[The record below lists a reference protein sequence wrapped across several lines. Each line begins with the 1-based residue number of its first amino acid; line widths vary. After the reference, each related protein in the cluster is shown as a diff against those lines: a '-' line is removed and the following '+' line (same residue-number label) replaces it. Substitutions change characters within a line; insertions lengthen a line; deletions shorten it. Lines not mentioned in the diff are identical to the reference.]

1 MSERFSRSKVNLA
14 TDNRAKVRPASPIP
28 HQVPQFVGAMRGV
41 DPRAGDMTA
50 AFSNFFGTINSV
62 VQQTANTFGKIEA
75 QKITDRNQEFKRL
88 ARFNA
93 QDLYMADPDN
103 AMAKRPTSV
112 VIDGESFDVSESQSY
127 NRTFSSTIGA
137 LSGQKLM
144 SDFQIALLEDQVQPN
159 EYAAYRDKYWQDQYS
174 GGTGNAFHDE
184 ALANAW
190 YTNIGE
196 FNFKN
201 DQEIFKQAR
210 ERSIEAAG
218 KVIHGYGQNAR
229 SITQDNYLDSVAL
242 LKQIDRS
249 LTPGQAASGVLGQW
263 LHAAKTNETASNRLA
278 AFIVQP
284 YVDEDGKNKPSLY
297 DRFPREMDTHLQAL
311 HDSRLKYTTGQ
322 GAKAATN
329 VATSIAAA
337 KSIDVSTA
345 KGLQDQGIAYAQLMT
360 SIASLDDIPGVSRAK
375 IAGLKADLN
384 KERIAHRTQVINLNA
399 AGAIAQGRRP
409 KISLTT
415 EELNDQMPRLISTFD
430 FLSTGNPKD
439 AQRFGVA
446 MKNIQTQR
454 NILPKAA
461 MTYLAAGINDNDPK
475 NRAMAFA
482 AISAIDPTHSGV
494 FSEHIK
500 DNGRALINYSN
511 LRTGK
516 NSQQLNSDDPGL
528 QAAFKT
534 NKDDLSII
542 LNLGT
547 LPTTKR
553 EDTDKA
559 NIEGVLYGD
568 SGSGITTLAEDLSG
582 KFYFPFFEKEPELSP
597 LLKRRVIDIA
607 GELVARHKADT
618 GRLLSEE
625 ALRDQIVNTLKGQ
638 VITRPNG
645 MVDFA
650 SQSPVLNNDG
660 TVIPAFNNRQ
670 FNPAGIVENTVENV
684 QEAIEDIRNGLVG
697 VSGTGGEELGNL
709 SLRNDAK
716 VAHLNGMMVY
726 DESTQ
731 DLVTLK
737 VGQKLQTERI
747 YSGTGERFSGF
758 RDYLPEF
765 MAEGYENK
773 EIVLTGDPKKD
784 KELASMFLH
793 PSIALYPVQN
803 AQQDK
808 VTGYQLVVVPYFKD
822 MPRNWIAD
830 EEYKNRVA
838 ENKPFVPER
847 RKFTKAQLRFGRYRA
862 EQMYQRRMQREAENR
877 SGLAPMS
884 FTDGDD

>member
-14 TDNRAKVRPASPIP
+14 TDNRAKVRPASPIS

-50 AFSNFFGTINSV
+50 AFSNFFGTINSA

-75 QKITDRNQEFKRL
+75 QKIADRKEEFKRL

-93 QDLYMADPDN
+93 QDLYNTDPTT
-103 AMAKRPTSV
+103 AMEKRPSSV

-144 SDFQIALLEDQVQPN
+144 SDFQNALLRDQVQPN
-159 EYAAYRDKYWQDQYS
+159 DYAAYRDKYWQDQYS

-190 YTNIGE
+190 YTNIGK
-196 FNFKN
+196 FNFEN
-201 DQEIFKQAR
+201 DQEIVKQAQ
-210 ERSIEAAG
+210 ERNMEAVG
-218 KVIHGYGQNAR
+218 KVIYNYGQNAD
-229 SITQDNYLDSVAL
+229 SITEDNFLDSVAL
-242 LKQIDRS
+242 LRQTNRS
-249 LTPGQAASGVLGQW
+249 LTQGQAASGVLARW
-263 LHAAKTNETASNRLA
+263 LEAARTNETASNRLA
-278 AFIVQP
+278 AFIHQP
-284 YVDEDGKNKPSLY
+284 YVDADGNSQPSLY
-297 DRFPREMDTHLQAL
+297 ARFPQEMDKHLQGL
-311 HDSRLKYTTGQ
+311 HTNRTKYTTVQ
-322 GAKAATN
+322 GAKAA
-329 VATSIAAA
+329 ATFSARVSSAANM
-337 KSIDVSTA
+337 DTSTFN
-345 KGLQDQGIAYAQLMT
+345 GLQNQGVLIAQLMSSFGGLENT
-360 SIASLDDIPGVSRAK
+360 VGVS
-375 IAGLKADLN
+375 GDTQKAVMKQLTDLHRQN
-384 KERIAHRTQVINLNA
+384 RTQVIHLNA
-399 AGAIAQGRRP
+399 VGAMAQGRRP
-409 KISLTT
+409 RIELTT
-415 EELNDQMPRLISTFD
+415 EEFNAQMPRLINTMD
-430 FLSTGNPKD
+430 FLKTGNPKD
-439 AQRFGVA
+439 AERFGVA

-461 MTYLAAGINDNDPK
+461 MTYLADGINDNDPK

-482 AISAIDPTHSGV
+482 AISAIDPTHTGM

-500 DNGRALINYSN
+500 SNGRALINYSN

-516 NSQQLNSDDPGL
+516 NTQQLNSDDPGL

-534 NKDDLSII
+534 NRDDLSTI
-542 LNLGT
+542 LNEGT

-553 EDTDKA
+553 KDTDKT
-559 NIEGVLYGD
+559 NQENVLFGD
-568 SGSGITTLAEDLSG
+568 RGSGFTTLAEDLSG
-582 KFYFPFFEKEPELSP
+582 KFYFPFFEEEPELSP

-618 GRLLSEE
+618 GRLLSDEE
-625 ALRDQIVNTLKGQ
+625 LRDQIVNTLKGQ

-650 SQSPVLNNDG
+650 SQSPILNEDG

-670 FNPAGIVENTVENV
+670 FNPAGIVENTVENM

-697 VSGTGGEELGNL
+697 VSGTGGEELGDL

-731 DLVTLK
+731 DIVTLP

-747 YSGTGERFSGF
+747 YSGTGERFSGL

-808 VTGYQLVVVPYFKD
+808 VTGYQLVAVPYFKD

-830 EEYKNRVA
+830 EEYKKRVA

-847 RKFTKAQLRFGRYRA
+847 RKFTKAELRFGRYRA
-862 EQMYQRRMQREAENR
+862 EQMYQRRMQREAQNR
-877 SGLAPMS
+877 A
-884 FTDGDD
+884 DEVE

>member
-1 MSERFSRSKVNLA
+1 MSERFARSKVNLA
-14 TDNRAKVRPASPIP
+14 TDNRAKVRPARPMS

-50 AFSNFFGTINSV
+50 AFSNFFGTINSA

-75 QKITDRNQEFKRL
+75 QKIADRNQEFKRL

-93 QDLYMADPDN
+93 QDLYNTDPDN
-103 AMAKRPTSV
+103 AMKNRPTSV
-112 VIDGESFDVSESQSY
+112 VMNGESYDVSESQSY

-144 SDFQIALLEDQVQPN
+144 SDFKIALEQDQVQPN

-196 FNFKN
+196 FNFKY
-201 DQEIFKQAR
+201 DQEIFKQAQ
-210 ERSIEAAG
+210 ERKIEAAG
-218 KVIHGYGQNAR
+218 KVIHGYGKNAS

-242 LKQIDRS
+242 LKQINRG
-249 LTPGQAASGVLGQW
+249 LTQGQAASGVLGQW

-278 AFIVQP
+278 AFIHQP
-284 YVDEDGKNKPSLY
+284 YVDEEGENQPSLY
-297 DRFPREMDTHLQAL
+297 DRFPREMDTHLQTL
-311 HDSRLKYTTGQ
+311 HDNRLKYTTGQ

-329 VATSIAAA
+329 VSTSVAAA

-345 KGLQDQGIAYAQLMT
+345 KSLETQGEAFTQLMT
-360 SIASLDDIPGVSRAK
+360 SVASLDHIPGVSGAT

-384 KERIAHRTQVINLNA
+384 KARIAHRTQVINLNA

-409 KISLTT
+409 KKILTT
-415 EELNDQMPRLISTFD
+415 KELNDQMPRLISTFD
-430 FLSTGNPKD
+430 FLSTGNPND

-454 NILPKAA
+454 NILPKDA

-482 AISAIDPTHSGV
+482 AISAIDPTHDGV

-500 DNGRALINYSN
+500 DNARALVNYSN

-516 NSQQLNSDDPGL
+516 NSQNLNSDDPGL
-528 QAAFKT
+528 QAAFT
-534 NKDDLSII
+534 TVKDDVSTI
-542 LNLGT
+542 LNGGT

-559 NIEGVLYGD
+559 NREGVLFGD

-597 LLKRRVIDIA
+597 LLERRVSDIA
-607 GELVARHKADT
+607 EQLVARHKADK
-618 GRLLSEE
+618 GALLSEE

-660 TVIPAFNNRQ
+660 TVIPALNNRQ
-670 FNPAGIVENTVENV
+670 FNPAGILENTVKNM
-684 QEAIEDIRNGLVG
+684 QEAIEDIHNGLVG

-747 YSGTGERFSGF
+747 YSGTGERFSGL
-758 RDYLPEF
+758 RDYLPQF
-765 MAEGYENK
+765 MAEGHENK
-773 EIVLTGDPKKD
+773 EVILTGDFEKD

-793 PSIALYPVQN
+793 PSIALYPVKN
-803 AQQDK
+803 AQGDQ
-808 VTGYQLVVVPYFKD
+808 VTGYQLVAVPYFKE
-822 MPRNWIAD
+822 MPRNWVAD
-830 EEYKNRVA
+830 EEYKKRVA

-847 RKFTKAQLRFGRYRA
+847 RKFTKAELRFGRYRA
-862 EQMYQRRMQREAENR
+862 EQMYQRRMQRKSQNMADEVE
-877 SGLAPMS
+877 
-884 FTDGDD
+884 